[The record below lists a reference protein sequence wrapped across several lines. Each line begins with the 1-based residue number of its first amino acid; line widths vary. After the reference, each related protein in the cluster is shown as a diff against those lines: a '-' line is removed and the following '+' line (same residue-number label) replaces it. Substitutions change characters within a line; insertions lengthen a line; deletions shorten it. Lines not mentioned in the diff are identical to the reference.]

1 MGGGKGGSKA
11 PPPIDPGK
19 SMGEYL
25 FGKGFSSQYQGIT
38 DPLLQERLIGA
49 ERTYRP
55 QYTALELADIGV
67 MARGLEAGAE
77 NPEYARLEAE
87 LAGLQAGQ
95 EVQGSRTKADLEAQ
109 AQKLYP
115 NRRAKLS
122 GRQSQSSRQNRTRYN
137 KGQAA
142 KRAAFIKA
150 IGDPGQDRAARI
162 AQIETQ
168 MQGMS
173 PTLDA
178 TPGLFDLLEEQSTRA
193 GALQRKELELQR
205 ASDVGAL
212 QEFAPQVV
220 DAYRAADP
228 YSTALADEATARAM
242 DPRLMEKGQ
251 ALLNAKMQAASA
263 AESALQSSGLKNI
276 NAIRESASAAESSL
290 QSSGLDNVNAKREAA
305 SAAEQELNKLGMSLS
320 DLSPTEQEAILSG
333 RGMEFA
339 ASTGELTALE
349 KRRAQQSSRQASVSR
364 GRGMDQSAIYGEMEA
379 RMAEELNKQER
390 EISLGASLL
399 GQQADMRLSRLGQ
412 GANILAQAEDMDA
425 QRRAEQLQRQQF
437 GAGLLTQSEAMNAQ
451 RRAEQLQRQQFGSD
465 QLRTSESIAAQK
477 RAEQL
482 QRIQLG
488 SGLIGQADQQLQ
500 GAFGMNRQLAGD
512 VGMTLLGRTSSS
524 IGLGGQMLGQA
535 QQGAAGPMGPQL
547 FDPNVGINMALQQRG
562 QDVTFQ
568 GMQAQ
573 AKAAGQAGAM
583 EAAGS
588 VASAALPL
596 MFCWVAREV
605 YGIESS
611 KWLQFRKWM
620 LNDSPSWFRKL
631 YIKYGERFAKF
642 ISNKPRIKSIIRNWM
657 NTKIK

>member
-1 MGGGKGGSKA
+1 MGGGKGGSEA

-25 FGKGFSSQYQGIT
+25 FGKGFSGQYQGIT
-38 DPLLQERLIGA
+38 DPRLQERLISA

-67 MARGLEAGAE
+67 MARGIEGGAE
-77 NPEYARLEAE
+77 NPEYARLQAE

-95 EVQGSRTKADLEAQ
+95 EVRGSRTKADIEAE
-109 AQKLYP
+109 ALKLYP
-115 NRRAKLS
+115 SNKRS
-122 GRQSQSSRQNRTRYN
+122 GRSSR
-137 KGQAA
+137 GSSA
-142 KRAAFIKA
+142 KRRQYNQEQAKKREAFISS

-193 GALQRKELELQR
+193 GELQR
-205 ASDVGAL
+205 EQLQLQRESDVGAL

-220 DAYRAADP
+220 EAYREADP
-228 YSTALADEATARAM
+228 YSTGLAEQQTAMAEDLYQRAHGLT
-242 DPRLMEKGQ
+242 PEQQRLVDQQ
-251 ALLNAKMQAASA
+251 AL
-263 AESALQSSGLKNI
+263 
-276 NAIRESASAAESSL
+276 
-290 QSSGLDNVNAKREAA
+290 
-305 SAAEQELNKLGMSLS
+305 GMA
-320 DLSPTEQEAILSG
+320 QRQG
-333 RGMEFA
+333 RV
-339 ASTGELTALE
+339 T
-349 KRRAQQSSRQASVSR
+349 
-364 GRGMDQSAIYGEMEA
+364 DQSAVAG
-379 RMAEELNKQER
+379 Q
-390 EISLGASLL
+390 LL
-399 GQQADMRLSRLGQ
+399 GR
-412 GANILAQAEDMDA
+412 
-425 QRRAEQLQRQQF
+425 EQYL
-437 GAGLLTQSEAMNAQ
+437 
-451 RRAEQLQRQQFGSD
+451 
-465 QLRTSESIAAQK
+465 
-477 RAEQL
+477 
-482 QRIQLG
+482 
-488 SGLIGQADQQLQ
+488 SGLRGQAAGMGQQ
-500 GAFGMNRQLAGD
+500 AFGMNRQLAGD
-512 VGMTLLGRTSSS
+512 VGMTLLGRPSAS

-642 ISNKPRIKSIIRNWM
+642 ISNKPRIKSIIRKWM